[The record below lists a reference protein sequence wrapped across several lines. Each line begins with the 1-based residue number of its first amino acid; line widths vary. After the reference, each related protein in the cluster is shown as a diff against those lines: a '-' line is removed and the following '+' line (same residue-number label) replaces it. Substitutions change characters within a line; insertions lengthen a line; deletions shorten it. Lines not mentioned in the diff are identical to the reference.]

1 MTRTHDLVV
10 IGMGVGGEEVAGRA
24 AEAGMDVLGIEHQLV
39 GGECPYWGCIPS
51 KIMVRAGNALAEA
64 ARAGRIAGR
73 GSVTPD
79 WSPVASR
86 IRQATAD
93 WDDEIAIQ
101 RLEKKGGTF
110 LRGHAR
116 ITGPHEV
123 EVDGLRVR
131 ARRGLVITTGGQP
144 AIPPISGLD
153 EVDYWTN
160 RDAVAATEAPSSL
173 VVLGAGPVGLELAQ
187 AFASFG
193 TCVTLVEAADHALPA
208 EEPENGEAMDQ
219 VIRAEGMRLHT
230 GTVALAARR
239 DGRVI
244 AVDLSD
250 GTTVE
255 GERLLVATGR
265 RPDLR
270 GLGVEA
276 AGLDPDAPAVPT
288 DADLRAGDGIWAVG
302 DVTGKGAF
310 THVAVYQ
317 GRIAAADIL
326 GVEHA
331 PADYRAVPRVTFTD
345 PEVASVGL
353 SEAQARQAGLAVR
366 VGVAAT
372 AATAR
377 GWIHGPG
384 AEHGVIKL
392 VADADQGA
400 LVGGSMMG
408 PAAGGDRRAAGPG
421 DPGADPGGRAA
432 GADLPVP
439 DVRSRP
445 RGRAPVT
452 VNRRHRA
459 HPRPL
464 R

>member
-1 MTRTHDLVV
+1 
-10 IGMGVGGEEVAGRA
+10 
-24 AEAGMDVLGIEHQLV
+24 MDVLGIEHQLV

-64 ARAGRIAGR
+64 GRAGRIAGR

-79 WSPVASR
+79 WSLVAGR

-101 RLEKKGGTF
+101 RFEKKGGTF

-116 ITGPHEV
+116 ITGPR
-123 EVDGLRVR
+123 EVDVDGRR
-131 ARRGLVITTGGQP
+131 AWARRGIVIATDGQP
-144 AIPPISGLD
+144 SIPPVSGLD
-153 EVDYWTN
+153 EVGYWTN
-160 RDAVAATEAPSSL
+160 RDAVSATEAPSSL

-187 AFASFG
+187 AFGSFG
-193 TCVTLVEAADHALPA
+193 TWVTLVEAAEHALPA
-208 EEPENGEAMDQ
+208 EEPEQGEAMDQ
-219 VIRAEGMRLHT
+219 VIRAEGMALHT
-230 GTVALAARR
+230 GAVALAVRR
-239 DGRVI
+239 DEDVI

-265 RPDLR
+265 RLDLR

-276 AGLDPDAPAVPT
+276 VGLDPDASAVAT
-288 DADLRAGDGIWAVG
+288 DANLRAGDGIWAVG

-326 GVEHA
+326 GIEHA

-353 SEAQARQAGLAVR
+353 SEAQALQAGLAVR
-366 VGVAAT
+366 VGTTLT
-372 AATAR
+372 ASTAR

-384 AEHGVIKL
+384 AAHGVIKL
-392 VADADQGA
+392 VADANQGA
-400 LVGGSMMG
+400 LVGGSAMG
-408 PAAGGDRRAAGPG
+408 PAAGEIAGLLVLAIRERIPIASLRELIYPYPTFVRGVEAA
-421 DPGADPGGRAA
+421 
-432 GADLPVP
+432 
-439 DVRSRP
+439 
-445 RGRAPVT
+445 
-452 VNRRHRA
+452 
-459 HPRPL
+459 L
-464 R
+464 RQL